1 LSDFRATISFVHVIG
16 KAVLIPVKRDGER
29 EVKKTIQDAS
39 TNERNLEVIR
49 QFDNGNC
56 RVSSIDEIVKIAKNG
71 TYGYAFKVEFNTA
84 NNLDIQEV
92 IERFNA
98 IFVFK
103 GISEVGK
110 N

>member
-1 LSDFRATISFVHVIG
+1 MSDFRASVSLVNGI
-16 KAVLIPVKRDGER
+16 LIPSKRADDKEVKRDI
-29 EVKKTIQDAS
+29 KNS
-39 TNERNLEVIR
+39 TTNDRILEVMR

-56 RVSSIDEIVKIAKNG
+56 RVSSIDEVTKLAKNG
-71 TYGYAFKVEFNTA
+71 TIAFAYKVEFNTA